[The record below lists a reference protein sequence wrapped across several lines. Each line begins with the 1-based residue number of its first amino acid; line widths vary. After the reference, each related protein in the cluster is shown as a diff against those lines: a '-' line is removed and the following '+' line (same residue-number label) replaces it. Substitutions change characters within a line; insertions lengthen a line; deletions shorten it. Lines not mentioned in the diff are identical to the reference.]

1 VTSGIS
7 LGVGDDLVGRAL
19 RGGGIAGLD
28 RHRIGARV
36 HDVAVPQR
44 AHRRVQ
50 LWRGRH
56 SAPIV
61 NRSMCKPVA
70 QGFRSSRRGIDAAG
84 ASFAGKETGGRW
96 VEKVQECAFSPF
108 C

>member
-1 VTSGIS
+1 MMWPCHSV
-7 LGVGDDLVGRAL
+7 R
-19 RGGGIAGLD
+19 IAACSF
-28 RHRIGARV
+28 GA
-36 HDVAVPQR
+36 AGT
-44 AHRRVQ
+44 RRRKQTDPCV
-50 LWRGRH
+50 
-56 SAPIV
+56 
-61 NRSMCKPVA
+61 KPVA